1 MRDIPIVFPISLAI
15 ILAMLVFTGAYAIS
29 ADAVDGGGVYSTPAG
44 SVLTVNAPPSA
55 ANGAA
60 DGEYNWYQQA
70 ALFVCPLH

>member
-15 ILAMLVFTGAYAIS
+15 ILAMLMFTGAYAIS
-29 ADAVDGGGVYSTPAG
+29 ADAVEGGGVYSTPAG
-44 SVLTVNAPPSA
+44 NVLALDKPPG
-55 ANGAA
+55 ANEAA

>member
-29 ADAVDGGGVYSTPAG
+29 ASAVEGGGVYSTPSGAVVSIDTAAG
-44 SVLTVNAPPSA
+44 G
-55 ANGAA
+55 ANGATG
-60 DGEYNWYQQA
+60 GEYDWYQQA

>member
-29 ADAVDGGGVYSTPAG
+29 ADAVDGGGMYATPAG
-44 SVLTVNAPPSA
+44 SVVSVDTA
-55 ANGAA
+55 AGANDAA
-60 DGEYNWYQQA
+60 DGGYDWYQQA